1 MLLTTK
7 NSPTGP
13 KSMRSGPQ
21 NGNRRMIGQIS
32 KAMDRSS
39 DAALHRVRPQ
49 QGTERINKHN
59 RVPPKGPRIEQNR
72 APRMQPNVRP
82 MSGPAGSIKN
92 PTDASPLAQMS
103 PEQQMQLLH
112 MAQQQAQ
119 MMSQLFLPSQQ
130 QMFMPGSPAFLN
142 GAPPNQ
148 LPGRSLFERVEPHRQ
163 NGQYNNRN
171 GSGFQSS
178 KRPSGMTS
186 DGSSGAVN
194 GDISSSMEVESSQ
207 NHPKEPS
214 PDTICRFNLK
224 CTKQDCPFAHSS
236 PEAPPGTTID
246 VSDRCPFG
254 AACKNRK
261 CVGRHPSP
269 AQKLGYQTQ
278 QECKFFPNCTNPS
291 CPFRH
296 PSTTMPM
303 CKYGADC
310 KLEGCKFIH
319 NKTMCKFNPC
329 TNPNCV
335 YKHAE
340 GQSRGKFHD
349 KVWVAEGGEQGHVSD
364 RKFVDDEM
372 VDEELVVPDVKLE
385 EIKAENRDQGSQSSS
400 LAAEVVT

>member
-1 MLLTTK
+1 
-7 NSPTGP
+7 
-13 KSMRSGPQ
+13 
-21 NGNRRMIGQIS
+21 
-32 KAMDRSS
+32 
-39 DAALHRVRPQ
+39 
-49 QGTERINKHN
+49 
-59 RVPPKGPRIEQNR
+59 
-72 APRMQPNVRP
+72 
-82 MSGPAGSIKN
+82 
-92 PTDASPLAQMS
+92 
-103 PEQQMQLLH
+103 
-112 MAQQQAQ
+112 
-119 MMSQLFLPSQQ
+119 
-130 QMFMPGSPAFLN
+130 
-142 GAPPNQ
+142 
-148 LPGRSLFERVEPHRQ
+148 
-163 NGQYNNRN
+163 
-171 GSGFQSS
+171 
-178 KRPSGMTS
+178 MTS

>member
-1 MLLTTK
+1 MR
-7 NSPTGP
+7 TG
-13 KSMRSGPQ
+13 SQ
-21 NGNRRMIGQIS
+21 NGNRRIIGQIS

-39 DAALHRVRPQ
+39 DVALHRVRPQ
-49 QGTERINKHN
+49 QGTERINMHN

-72 APRMQPNVRP
+72 ASRTQLNGRAVG
-82 MSGPAGSIKN
+82 GPAGNMKS
-92 PTDASPLAQMS
+92 AGAAGPLAQMS

-119 MMSQLFLPSQQ
+119 MISQLFMPNQQ
-130 QMFMPGSPAFLN
+130 QMFMSGSPAYLN
-142 GAPPNQ
+142 GGPTNQ
-148 LPGRSLFERVEPHRQ
+148 QPGRSLFERVGPQRQ
-163 NGQYNNRN
+163 NGQYNKRN
-171 GSGFQSS
+171 NGEALSLQG
-178 KRPSGMTS
+178 PSERAS
-186 DGSSGAVN
+186 DNPSRAL
-194 GDISSSMEVESSQ
+194 DEEISSSMEVESSQ
-207 NHPKEPS
+207 NHSKEPS
-214 PDTICRFNLK
+214 PNTLCRFNLK

-236 PEAPPGTTID
+236 PEAPPGTIID

-269 AQKLGYQTQ
+269 AQKLGHQTQ
-278 QECKFFPNCTNPS
+278 QDCKFFPNCTNPN

-296 PSTTMPM
+296 PTTTMPM

-310 KLEGCKFIH
+310 NMEGCKFTH

-329 TNPNCV
+329 TNPTCI

-340 GQSRGKFHD
+340 GQSRGKFRD
-349 KVWVAEGGEQGHVSD
+349 KVWVADGGEQGHVSE
-364 RKFVDDEM
+364 RKYVDDEM

-385 EIKAENRDQGSQSSS
+385 DIKAENRDQGSQSSS